1 MTATQAQLQ
10 GVCKFT
16 FGAATHRVE
25 RYTCAATLE
34 RTGVGHNAFR
44 RFVYTIETEIE
55 GSTLSNLKTQLD
67 SAKSGLINSGSDF
80 TIERAGQIVHQHDA
94 ADCHFGPVATLSV
107 NGNQQSGTFETITI
121 TVECLVPV
129 STSGGLIDHFF
140 NLRMVRDD
148 EANIASFVQTG
159 TVTTTAA
166 ASAVDWI
173 NANVPAQ
180 PAGYDRTLDIQ
191 SDDTDSSATYTLTDA
206 QTDRRNYDAN
216 VRDHKYS
223 RTRTWQDG
231 LLQTIAYSGTV
242 RMAEGQSAAAFIE
255 ANLPAQTT
263 GYARSYSI
271 SNSDDDRDG
280 SYSVTDTRAT
290 WSAIPGIDKAQL
302 EASRSVDTQQR
313 VTLERRGYFIGD
325 EAETQVDAVRS
336 TLAALGAIV
345 FEEVRQDIYNDQRW
359 SFRFTALTTDDGDP
373 NGEPPVLPSGIV
385 HWREVVRR
393 GGGGRPRLVSVYPDR
408 YPFIY
413 RGAPGPVVITVS
425 GQAVTVT
432 GAYANAPA
440 APESIA
446 AFQSGQTEE
455 SRNRLSEIE
464 RETTWSMTFI
474 CPPGTIAPEPRG
486 RPEPGP

>member
-1 MTATQAQLQ
+1 MTVTQAQLQ

-25 RYTCAATLE
+25 KYTCAATLE

-44 RFVYTIETEIE
+44 RFIYTIEAEIE
-55 GSTLSNLKTQLD
+55 GSSLSNLKTLLD

-80 TIERAGQIVHQHDA
+80 AIFRAGTKVHEHLA

-129 STSGGLIDHFF
+129 STAGGLIDHVF
-140 NLRMVRDD
+140 NVRTVVDD
-148 EANIASFVQTG
+148 EGNVASIVQTG

-166 ASAVDWI
+166 QSATDWI

-191 SDDTDSSATYTLTDA
+191 ADDTDSSATYTLTDA
-206 QTDRRNYDAN
+206 KTDRRHYDAN
-216 VRDHKYS
+216 VRDHKFS

-242 RMAEGQSAAAFIE
+242 RMVEGQSAAAFIE
-255 ANLPAQTT
+255 ANLPATT
-263 GYARSYSI
+263 PGYARSYSI

-280 SYSVTDTRAT
+280 TYSVTDTRAT

-302 EASRSVDTQQR
+302 EASRSVDTQGR
-313 VTLERRGYFIGD
+313 VTLERRGYFIGNN
-325 EAETQVDAVRS
+325 AQTQVDAVRS
-336 TLAALGAIV
+336 ALAALGAII

-359 SFRFTALTTDDGDP
+359 SFRFTALTTNHGDP
-373 NGEPPVLPSGIV
+373 PSGII

-393 GGGGRPRLVSVYPDR
+393 SGGGRPRLVSVYPDR

-413 RGAPGPVVITVS
+413 LGAPGPVVITVS

-432 GAYANAPA
+432 GAYADPPDAPS
-440 APESIA
+440 SIETY
-446 AFQSGQTEE
+446 QSGDPDV

-474 CPPGTIAPEPRG
+474 CPPGTVAPEPRG